1 MTGAEADGISGDY
14 IKAGS
19 NASLVIP
26 AGQTMGTITVE
37 TLEDTKAE
45 EDETFT
51 VMLSLDEQQPE
62 KVELGLAEGTA
73 TITDDTLS
81 ASVTG
86 PDTVTEG
93 EAAEYVVTV
102 AGGTGSESVTVTIAV
117 AGSATSGEDYAPPSE
132 TLTIPAGAESATFVI
147 STRADDLLEGN
158 ETLVVTL
165 LDATVE
171 DGNAA
176 VGSATWVTTIED
188 DDAAVTISVED
199 AETVVESEPVIFTVT
214 LSGTVSTD
222 ITLGYATARM
232 TPLRP
237 VATTR
242 LPKRARRW

>member
-1 MTGAEADGISGDY
+1 MPPDTVTVSVGDVTVVEGNPALFSVTLSEALTEDVRVRYATTNGPAGVTGAEEDGITGDY

-26 AGQTMGTITVE
+26 TGQTMGTITVE
-37 TLEDTKAE
+37 TVEDSEAE

-51 VMLSLDEQQPE
+51 VTLSFDGRQPE
-62 KVELGLAEGTA
+62 NVELGLAEGTA

-86 PDTVTEG
+86 PDTVAEG

-147 STRADDLLEGN
+147 STRADDLLEG
-158 ETLVVTL
+158 ER
-165 LDATVE
+165 DAGRDV
-171 DGNAA
+171 
-176 VGSATWVTTIED
+176 
-188 DDAAVTISVED
+188 
-199 AETVVESEPVIFTVT
+199 
-214 LSGTVSTD
+214 
-222 ITLGYATARM
+222 
-232 TPLRP
+232 
-237 VATTR
+237 
-242 LPKRARRW
+242 ARRHRRRRERGGRIGDVGDHDRG